1 MKNDVTRMIV
11 SVAVAAVAF
20 IFTFV
25 MLEWNLIVCAF
36 LSAGIYFGLYFLL
49 KPSRKIAGIDVEK
62 LPGGEEI
69 SRMLDDAEEDLK
81 AMRDAASG
89 IKDKTVREDAE
100 ALYATGKR
108 IMDYLDENPKKIK
121 MARRFFIYYLDTAAK
136 LTDRYVDF
144 QDTELNSDEVR
155 KVLNKTA
162 AAITVLNNAFEKQFI
177 KLMEGELMDVESDIE
192 LLESTL
198 KMEG

>member
-20 IFTFV
+20 VFTFV
-25 MLEWNLIVCAF
+25 VLGWNLIVCA
-36 LSAGIYFGLYFLL
+36 LLGVGIYFGLYFVL
-49 KPSRKIAGIDVEK
+49 KPSCKIAGIDVEK

-69 SRMLDDAEEDLK
+69 RRMLDDAEEDLE
-81 AMRDAASG
+81 AIRCAASG
-89 IKDKTVREDAE
+89 IRDKAVRKDAE
-100 ALYATGKR
+100 ALYTTGKR
-108 IMDYLDENPKKIK
+108 IMGYLDENPSKIK

-136 LTDRYVDF
+136 LTERYVDF
-144 QDTELNSDEVR
+144 QDTELSSDEIIE
-155 KVLNKTA
+155 VLSKTA
-162 AAITVLNNAFEKQFI
+162 AAIPVLNDAFEKQFT
-177 KLMEGELMDVESDIE
+177 KLMEGEFMDIESDIE